1 MKTVKYYYSAPV
13 HIRHIPVLT
22 DDEGKVLFVYDKVEP
37 SVKRVPRIT
46 IASVYDPVK
55 NQMTFGAAICSPK
68 DTFKKSIGREIA
80 EKRARQF
87 PEITVVAIDRR
98 KIREVSQRYA
108 NDLIERHLAKYVE
121 LNTNTRYQYPK
132 NRVI

>member
-1 MKTVKYYYSAPV
+1 MKMKTVKYYYSAPV

-22 DDEGKVLFVYDKVEP
+22 DDEGNVLFIYDKVEP

-46 IASVYDPVK
+46 VASVYDPIDNK
-55 NQMTFGAAICSPK
+55 MTFGAAVCSPK

-80 EKRARQF
+80 EKRARHF
-87 PEITVVAIDRR
+87 AEVTVVAIDRR

-108 NDLIERHLAKYVE
+108 NDLIERHLSKYIQFDQ
-121 LNTNTRYQYPK
+121 NKRYRSPK
-132 NRVI
+132 Q

>member
-13 HIRHIPVLT
+13 HIRRIPVLT
-22 DDEGKVLFVYDKVEP
+22 DDEGNVLFIYDKIDP

-46 IASVYDPVK
+46 VASVYDPIDNK
-55 NQMTFGAAICSPK
+55 MTFGAAICSPK

-87 PEITVVAIDRR
+87 PEVTVVAIDRR

-108 NDLIERHLAKYVE
+108 NDLIERHLSKYIQFDQ
-121 LNTNTRYQYPK
+121 NKRYRSPK
-132 NRVI
+132 Q

>member
-22 DDEGKVLFVYDKVEP
+22 DDEGNVMFVYDKVEP

-46 IASVYDPVK
+46 VASVYDPIENK
-55 NQMTFGAAICSPK
+55 MTFGAAVCSPK
-68 DTFKKSIGREIA
+68 DTFKKSVGREIA

-121 LNTNTRYQYPK
+121 LDTKTRYQYPK

>member
-1 MKTVKYYYSAPV
+1 MKMKTVKYYYSAPV
-13 HIRHIPVLT
+13 HIRRIPVLT
-22 DDEGKVLFVYDKVEP
+22 DDEGNVLFIYDKIDP

-46 IASVYDPVK
+46 VASVYDPIDNK
-55 NQMTFGAAICSPK
+55 MTFGAAICSPK

-87 PEITVVAIDRR
+87 PEVTVVAIDRR

-108 NDLIERHLAKYVE
+108 NDLIERHLSKYIQFDQ
-121 LNTNTRYQYPK
+121 NKRYRSPK
-132 NRVI
+132 Q

>member
-13 HIRHIPVLT
+13 HIRRIPVLT
-22 DDEGKVLFVYDKVEP
+22 DDEGNPLFIYDKIDP

-46 IASVYDPVK
+46 VASVYDPIDNK
-55 NQMTFGAAICSPK
+55 MTFGAAICSPK

-87 PEITVVAIDRR
+87 PEVTVVAIDRR

-108 NDLIERHLAKYVE
+108 NDLIERHLSKYIQFDQ
-121 LNTNTRYQYPK
+121 NKRYK
-132 NRVI
+132 SSK